1 MKKRLWALTLALVMV
16 LTTIV
21 ASTRI
26 ATAAANDSM
35 DAYAAEV
42 VGSYLHANGIWDNE
56 SFLSQAYPIYHV
68 SEECISHYMYFVLK
82 EDGVVG
88 RLAVYS
94 NAGEYV
100 SSYIHGS
107 IEGLD
112 TDSPFQLFL
121 AEESLFLRQNQID
134 IFVSGEEQNVTVE
147 NEIPFSSQ
155 ALQENVRIISS
166 QVSGRMTNY
175 YLSVPFVA
183 NDSANGVGIC
193 WAACIASRVNYHQGT
208 TLSARNVYDKCS
220 AYLTGRPS
228 GTPEGYPVWVQYGYN
243 LYGISTDYV
252 ASGKNFA
259 QICDLLNNDK
269 PIYCWFDRG
278 VASHAV
284 LLIGVYQEGTT
295 NIYMFR
301 DSNESDGVVSI
312 NVSAD
317 ALNDSSLVTYTNS
330 SYSYSQWIGSIY

>member
-16 LTTIV
+16 VTTIV
-21 ASTRI
+21 GNTTI
-26 ATAAANDSM
+26 ATAAAKDSM

-56 SFLSQAYPIYHV
+56 SFLSQAYPIYNV
-68 SEECISHYMYFVLK
+68 SEECISRYMYFVLN
-82 EDGVVG
+82 EEGVVG

-94 NAGEYV
+94 NDGEYV

-112 TDSPFQLFL
+112 MDSPFQLFL
-121 AEESLFLRQNQID
+121 AEESLFLRQNEID
-134 IFVSGEEQNVTVE
+134 IFVSGEEQSVIVE
-147 NEIPFSSQ
+147 NEIPVLSQ
-155 ALQENVRIISS
+155 TLQEDAEIISS

-183 NDSANGVGIC
+183 NDSVNGVGIC

-228 GTPEGYPVWVQYGYN
+228 GTPAGNEIWIQYGYN

-269 PIYCWFDRG
+269 PIYCSFSRG
-278 VASHAV
+278 TASHAV

-295 NIYMFR
+295 NIYICLETQM
-301 DSNESDGVVSI
+301 NQME
-312 NVSAD
+312 
-317 ALNDSSLVTYTNS
+317 
-330 SYSYSQWIGSIY
+330 